1 MAPAGAMTTHS
12 SKTVPAATATDLNLV
27 TATLVATR
35 LVMGNDEQSLK
46 NNQSI
51 IDWASDL
58 AVKIAA
64 SVDQAVK
71 DAVEADVPPPTEEV
85 PPVTRHKA

>member
-1 MAPAGAMTTHS
+1 MWAPAGAMATT
-12 SKTVPAATATDLNLV
+12 KTVPAASATDLNLV
-27 TATLVATR
+27 TATLVAAR
-35 LVMGNDEQSLK
+35 LVMGNDEQSLR

-58 AVKIAA
+58 AVKVAA

-71 DAVEADVPPPTEEV
+71 DAVAADTEVPPEV
-85 PPVTRHKA
+85 PPVTRSRS

>member
-1 MAPAGAMTTHS
+1 MAPAGAMTTAHTKS
-12 SKTVPAATATDLNLV
+12 VPAASATDLNVV
-27 TATLVATR
+27 TATLVASR
-35 LVMGNDEQSLK
+35 LVMGNDEQSLR

-71 DAVEADVPPPTEEV
+71 DAVEADVPPVE
-85 PPVTRHKA
+85 PPVARKA

>member
-1 MAPAGAMTTHS
+1 MTT
-12 SKTVPAATATDLNLV
+12 KTVPAASATDLNLV
-27 TATLVATR
+27 TATLVASR
-35 LVMGNDEQSLK
+35 LVMGNDEQSLR

-58 AVKIAA
+58 AVKVAA

-71 DAVEADVPPPTEEV
+71 DAVAADTEVPPEV
-85 PPVTRHKA
+85 PPVARSRS